1 MSKAPAIGIDI
12 GNTYIRVAIFRNDKL
27 EIIPNDEGKKETP
40 TYISFTSTE
49 EIIGEDALNQINHN
63 LKNTFY
69 DFKKLICR
77 NYNDNEFQDDIQFLP
92 FNIIKDPLYD
102 TPLFQIK
109 FEKRKGNFSPEELYS
124 LILKNIKQNASNY
137 LGKEV
142 KDAIITVPS
151 HFNSIQRKA
160 IKDAGIIAGLNILR
174 ILTDP
179 VSASMLYSYKEGLS
193 SKKEKNILVFD
204 LGGGSF
210 DVAITSLEDGLCE
223 IRANEGILNLGGEN
237 FNNRIMEYCAKEYEK
252 KTSIDISLCP
262 TALARLRLLCEK
274 AKIDLS
280 SKKQTTIEIYDIL
293 SGEQIEIT
301 LTREIFENLCKDLF
315 VKCIKTLEKVFEEA
329 KMDKNSIDEII
340 LLGGS
345 THIPKI
351 RNMLK
356 VFFNGK
362 EPKKIEHP
370 EEDVVFGA
378 AIQAAVITNCKY
390 ETIETL
396 VLLDVTCFSFG
407 IEIEGGIM
415 CTMIRKNSTTPTKK
429 TQIFSLNTDYQS
441 SVLIRIYEGENE
453 MVKDN
458 EFIGELI
465 LDGIQSKKKGEQE
478 IEITFD
484 LDVNSELTIT
494 AVENSTG
501 KSNKIH
507 INFKKGKYDKFKF
520 NENKVTLIQKEEEKE
535 KKKK

>member
-102 TPLFQIK
+102 TPLFKIK

-179 VSASMLYSYKEGLS
+179 VSASLLYSYKEGLS

-210 DVAITSLEDGLCE
+210 DVAITSL
-223 IRANEGILNLGGEN
+223 
-237 FNNRIMEYCAKEYEK
+237 
-252 KTSIDISLCP
+252 
-262 TALARLRLLCEK
+262 
-274 AKIDLS
+274 
-280 SKKQTTIEIYDIL
+280 
-293 SGEQIEIT
+293 
-301 LTREIFENLCKDLF
+301 
-315 VKCIKTLEKVFEEA
+315 
-329 KMDKNSIDEII
+329 
-340 LLGGS
+340 
-345 THIPKI
+345 
-351 RNMLK
+351 
-356 VFFNGK
+356 
-362 EPKKIEHP
+362 
-370 EEDVVFGA
+370 
-378 AIQAAVITNCKY
+378 
-390 ETIETL
+390 
-396 VLLDVTCFSFG
+396 
-407 IEIEGGIM
+407 
-415 CTMIRKNSTTPTKK
+415 
-429 TQIFSLNTDYQS
+429 
-441 SVLIRIYEGENE
+441 
-453 MVKDN
+453 
-458 EFIGELI
+458 
-465 LDGIQSKKKGEQE
+465 
-478 IEITFD
+478 
-484 LDVNSELTIT
+484 
-494 AVENSTG
+494 
-501 KSNKIH
+501 
-507 INFKKGKYDKFKF
+507 
-520 NENKVTLIQKEEEKE
+520 
-535 KKKK
+535 